1 MDNRRVLRWGVVVAV
16 ALVAVYFVVDRPED
30 ETTST
35 SASAATSSYPSNW
48 RYEWPSTDFGKASID
63 FEDIIS
69 GGPPK
74 DGIPPIDNP
83 KFKPVSE
90 VSNLADTEPVIG
102 LIVNGEKKAYP
113 LQVLMWHEIV
123 NDEIGGVPVSVT
135 FCPLCNTT
143 IVFDR
148 RLDGRVLDFGTTG
161 KLRFSDLVMYD
172 RQTETWWQQFLGEAI
187 VGELTGARLDII
199 PARIESYA
207 NFKERAPDGLVLVPS
222 GSNRNYGGNPYR
234 GYDSSDRPFL
244 FRGDLPTEV
253 APLSRVVVL
262 EVNGTREA
270 WSLNLLKEKRRVDIG
285 EGVVIHWEPGQNSAL
300 DHPVISRGADIGNVT
315 VVRET
320 ANGAEDVAYSVD
332 FAFAFNAFFP
342 DSPIHN

>member
-1 MDNRRVLRWGVVVAV
+1 MMNIARGALAALAGVVLFASSST
-16 ALVAVYFVVDRPED
+16 ANPEV
-30 ETTST
+30 
-35 SASAATSSYPSNW
+35 W
-48 RYEWPSTDFGKASID
+48 RGEWPTTDFTKTSVD
-63 FEDIIS
+63 FRDIIS
-69 GGPPK
+69 GGPGK

-90 VSNLADTEPVIG
+90 ILHLAPIEPVIG
-102 LIVNGEKKAYP
+102 LIVNGEQKAYP
-113 LQVLMWHEIV
+113 LQILMWHEIV

-187 VGELTGARLDII
+187 VGELTGSRLKII
-199 PARIESYA
+199 PARVESFA
-207 NFKERAPDGLVLVPS
+207 NFMKRAPNGLVLVTQRPD
-222 GSNRNYGGNPYR
+222 RPYGLNPYD
-234 GYDSSDRPFL
+234 GYDSSAQPFAY
-244 FRGDLPTEV
+244 RGALPTEV

-270 WSLNLLKEKRRVDIG
+270 WSLDLLREKRQVEIG
-285 EGVVIHWEPGQNSAL
+285 NDTVINWEPGQSSAL
-300 DHPVISRGADIGNVT
+300 DARVISQGVDIGNVT
-315 VVRET
+315 VIRRT
-320 ANGAEDVAYSVD
+320 ADGPQDVAYSVD
-332 FAFAFNAFFP
+332 FAFAFAAFFP
-342 DSPIHN
+342 GSPIHK

>member
-1 MDNRRVLRWGVVVAV
+1 MINLARGVLATLAGVVLFASSSTANPAV
-16 ALVAVYFVVDRPED
+16 
-30 ETTST
+30 
-35 SASAATSSYPSNW
+35 W
-48 RYEWPSTDFGKASID
+48 RYEWPTTDFDKTSVD
-63 FEDIIS
+63 FRDIIS
-69 GGPPK
+69 GGPRK
-74 DGIPPIDNP
+74 DGIPPIDDP

-90 VSNLADTEPVIG
+90 INHLADTEPVIG

-113 LQVLMWHEIV
+113 LQILMWHEIV

-161 KLRFSDLVMYD
+161 KLRFSDLIMYD

-187 VGELTGARLDII
+187 IGELTGARLDII
-199 PARIESYA
+199 PARVESFA
-207 NFKERAPDGLVLVPS
+207 NFKKRAPDGLVLVPTQETARPY
-222 GSNRNYGGNPYR
+222 GSNPYD
-234 GYDSSDRPFL
+234 GYDSLAQPFL
-244 FRGDLPTEV
+244 YRGALPTEV

-270 WSLNLLKEKRRVDIG
+270 WSLDLLKEKRQVEIG
-285 EGVVIHWEPGQNSAL
+285 NDTVINWEPGQNSAL
-300 DHPVISRGADIGNVT
+300 DSAFISQGVDIGNVT
-315 VVRET
+315 VIRRT
-320 ANGAEDVAYSVD
+320 EDGPQDVPYSVD
-332 FAFAFNAFFP
+332 FAFAFTAFFP